1 LKKRIP
7 FSSKKEGADYLET
20 FGLTDFGKEAEGL
33 LFNLKEDPR
42 QSTNLYAEHPEKV
55 EQMRA
60 LQKRYTGGERC
71 APSR

>member
-7 FSSKKEGADYLET
+7 FS
-20 FGLTDFGKEAEGL
+20 
-33 LFNLKEDPR
+33 

-55 EQMRA
+55 EKMRA
-60 LQKRYTGGERC
+60 LLKRYTGGERC